1 MIIIDI
7 KYNTVFY
14 DSIYGGDPIFYQ
26 HIFWFFGHPE
36 VYILVMPSFNIITSL
51 IIEIQN
57 TIIFGTISMIVAIST
72 ITYLGTFVW
81 SHHMFVIGIELDSKA
96 YFMTSTLIISIPT
109 ATKIYNWIITNTNT
123 IFKVIINKY
132 KITNNNQITI
142 IKIKIFLIIFTIGGN
157 TGLIIGNNII
167 DISIHDSYYVVA
179 HFHTVLALA
188 SSITSILGINKYHKL
203 QITSTT

>member
-57 TIIFGTISMIVAIST
+57 TIIFGTISMIIAIST
-72 ITYLGTFVW
+72 IAYLGTFVW
-81 SHHMFVIGIELDSKA
+81 SHHMFVIGIEIDSKA
-96 YFMTSTLIISIPT
+96 YFMIINTFPNQTIYKSKNHKTITNQYTDLIILIL
-109 ATKIYNWIITNTNT
+109 IT
-123 IFKVIINKY
+123 
-132 KITNNNQITI
+132 
-142 IKIKIFLIIFTIGGN
+142 
-157 TGLIIGNNII
+157 
-167 DISIHDSYYVVA
+167 
-179 HFHTVLALA
+179 
-188 SSITSILGINKYHKL
+188 
-203 QITSTT
+203 